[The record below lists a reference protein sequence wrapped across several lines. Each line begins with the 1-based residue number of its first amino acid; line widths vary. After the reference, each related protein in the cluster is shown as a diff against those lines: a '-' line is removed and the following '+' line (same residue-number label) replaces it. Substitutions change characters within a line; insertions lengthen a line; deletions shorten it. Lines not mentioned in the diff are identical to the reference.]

1 MSQPPPSRDVYH
13 YDDHNDGHNDHNDH
27 YDTRMLNAS
36 RSTVTR
42 SAFDNDEC
50 HVTAFRPISEAAHSW
65 SYDNDIVI

>member
-1 MSQPPPSRDVYH
+1 MSQPPPLSRDVYH
-13 YDDHNDGHNDHNDH
+13 YDDHNDSHNDH
-27 YDTRMLNAS
+27 YDARMVNAS